1 MKILPAFLRFAPGLR
16 GSCFHRRAIILAATG
31 CHVLS
36 PFAFAQGP
44 LAPPGPPGPTMKT
57 LDQIDAKLEKR
68 IPISGLPLTIS
79 TPGSY
84 YVTGD
89 LTGSQGNAGIT
100 INTDN
105 VTIDLN
111 GFTLIGVQF
120 SFAGITGT
128 SRKNITIR
136 NGTLRNWA
144 TTGVGLTTCT
154 NVRLTDLRSI
164 ANGGNGF
171 SVGDDSEVVKCLAA
185 DSTTGVGFSIASRCV
200 VSSCIA
206 SGNKDGGFKM
216 NSNNSVY
223 ENSATNNVNHGFEA
237 TGTGNRI
244 ESNHAIN
251 NRDLNSTGFGFKV
264 SGTNN
269 LVIKNS
275 AAANDGGEFLIAV
288 GNANGPIVAKA
299 NIATN
304 TSPHANFDIDG
315 P

>member
-1 MKILPAFLRFAPGLR
+1 
-16 GSCFHRRAIILAATG
+16 
-31 CHVLS
+31 
-36 PFAFAQGP
+36 
-44 LAPPGPPGPTMKT
+44 MKT

-68 IPISGLPLTIS
+68 TPISGLPFTI
-79 TPGSY
+79 TIAGSY

-89 LTGSQGNAGIT
+89 LTGSSGNAGIT

-111 GFTLIGVQF
+111 GFTLIGVPF
-120 SFAGITGT
+120 SFAGISGA

-164 ANGGNGF
+164 SNGGSGF
-171 SVGDDSEVVKCLAA
+171 SVGDGSEVVKCLAA
-185 DSTTGVGFSIASRCV
+185 DNATGVGFSIASRCL

-206 SGNKDGGFKM
+206 STNADGGFKM
-216 NSNNSVY
+216 NSNNLVH
-223 ENSATNNVNHGFEA
+223 ENTATNNSNHGFEV

-251 NRDLNSTGFGFKV
+251 NDDSSNSAFGFKV
-264 SGTNN
+264 SGTSN
-269 LVIKNS
+269 LIVRNS
-275 AAANDGGEFLIAV
+275 AAANNGGEFSIAA
-288 GNANGPIVAKA
+288 GNADGPVVLKA
-299 NIATN
+299 NTVTN
-304 TSPHANFDIDG
+304 TNPHANFDIDG